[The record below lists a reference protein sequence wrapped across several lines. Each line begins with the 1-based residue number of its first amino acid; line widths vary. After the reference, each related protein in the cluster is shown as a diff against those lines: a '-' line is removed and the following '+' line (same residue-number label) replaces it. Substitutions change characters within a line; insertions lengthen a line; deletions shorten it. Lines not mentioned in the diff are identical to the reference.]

1 MHCRIQKDT
10 EKHRQTYA
18 LRIAASDFYTAYFI
32 SNLLS
37 EMLEQYPDLH
47 YTLWIGQEEELLHY
61 FETKKTDVMIV
72 SSDTEY
78 SGHPFRYIS
87 FEVSSLNLSSGGV
100 ILTPLTAYTQK
111 RKIFWQNGSS
121 HPLIAEFVRRFCQV
135 HV

>member
-1 MHCRIQKDT
+1 
-10 EKHRQTYA
+10 
-18 LRIAASDFYTAYFI
+18 
-32 SNLLS
+32 
-37 EMLEQYPDLH
+37 MLEQYPDLH

-121 HPLIAEFVRRFCQV
+121 QPLIAEFVRRFCKV
-135 HV
+135 NV